1 MNDVP
6 FHITVMGRR
15 FYEAQLPKLIA
26 AIERLSDQME
36 RIGSGIGGATPTI
49 SPQSPTTPK
58 SVAAATQP
66 LNASP

>member
-26 AIERLSDQME
+26 AIERLNDNLE
-36 RIGSGIGGATPTI
+36 RIGPVIAGAASTGPVPSATP
-49 SPQSPTTPK
+49 P
-58 SVAAATQP
+58 
-66 LNASP
+66 NAGTAE